1 MIGVR
6 THTYVRLRR
15 VKPVVSPVDPNESL
29 YSSLRDRWVRSKR
42 AAKAVSRGLEVVEY
56 PLALVLW
63 ERRLIPEFIA
73 R

>member
-1 MIGVR
+1 M
-6 THTYVRLRR
+6 
-15 VKPVVSPVDPNESL
+15 VSPVDPNESL

-42 AAKAVSRGLEVVEY
+42 AAKAVSRGLEIVEY